1 MSDLEEDVPMDG
13 PVAVKVGGCHKEL
26 PPLSQSQLEAQD
38 ERELFI
44 PDSAVSSKLLPFLQ
58 LQPMCPVWER
68 DDGTVFR
75 Q

>member
-26 PPLSQSQLEAQD
+26 SPQSESQLKAQD
-38 ERELFI
+38 ERKLFI
-44 PDSAVSSKLLPFLQ
+44 PDSAVSSELLPFLQ
-58 LQPMCPVWER
+58 LQPMFPVWE
-68 DDGTVFR
+68 TAFR